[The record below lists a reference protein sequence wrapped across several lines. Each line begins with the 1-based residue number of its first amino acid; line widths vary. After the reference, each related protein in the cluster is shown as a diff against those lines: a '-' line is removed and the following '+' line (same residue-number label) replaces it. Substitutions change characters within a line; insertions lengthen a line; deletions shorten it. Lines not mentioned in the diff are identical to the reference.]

1 MQSQIILRKKNLG
14 QRRTPEKN
22 HYCLPTSFHHLGRK
36 GEVRGD
42 CSVTA
47 AVGGLWLSAFLPG
60 ASLCRSSDGLRA
72 PDQGT
77 EGSEHSQK
85 AGPTLG
91 DQGENGS
98 HRNGFSASTDCPQGG
113 SENLSRLLRER
124 RGVP

>member
-1 MQSQIILRKKNLG
+1 M
-14 QRRTPEKN
+14 
-22 HYCLPTSFHHLGRK
+22 
-36 GEVRGD
+36 
-42 CSVTA
+42 TA
-47 AVGGLWLSAFLPG
+47 AVGGLWLSAFLPD
-60 ASLCRSSDGLRA
+60 ASLCRSRWQVLRA

-98 HRNGFSASTDCPQGG
+98 HRNGFSASIDCPQGG

-124 RGVP
+124 RGVPWIRSLGVVGIRVKDNAQEMAA